1 MLHKMAYHTTLA
13 EARESL
19 KTSRMSDSAVVDI
32 TLKLARK
39 RRLERSSPL
48 YGDEIR
54 PGQGVPAEGEDSAR
68 THHHYSADLS
78 PTSDVTGAFERYVTA

>member
-19 KTSRMSDSAVVDI
+19 KTSRMSDSAGVDM

-39 RRLERSSPL
+39 RRLERSLRFMETRSAL
-48 YGDEIR
+48 GRECR
-54 PGQGVPAEGEDSAR
+54 EEVRTQPGL
-68 THHHYSADLS
+68 T
-78 PTSDVTGAFERYVTA
+78 TTGTTQQT

>member
-19 KTSRMSDSAVVDI
+19 KTSRMSDSAVVDM

-39 RRLERSSPL
+39 RRLERIFRFMETRSAQ
-48 YGDEIR
+48 GKECREEEEITQ
-54 PGQGVPAEGEDSAR
+54 PGL
-68 THHHYSADLS
+68 T
-78 PTSDVTGAFERYVTA
+78 TTGTTQQT